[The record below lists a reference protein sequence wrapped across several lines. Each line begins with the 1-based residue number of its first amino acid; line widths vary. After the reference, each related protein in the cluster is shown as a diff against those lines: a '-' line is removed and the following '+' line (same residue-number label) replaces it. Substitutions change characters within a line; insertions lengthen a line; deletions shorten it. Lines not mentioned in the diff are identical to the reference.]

1 MKVFQ
6 DIRTAIDSWEED
18 RSLILKIQ
26 SKLNCEKS
34 EIWGKID
41 QLQEARPASDLNK
54 INERMDELMDNLNN
68 AMGKAEDTE
77 SSFDRAFSEMEYVDA
92 SDTVATIQDVQ
103 DELEGLSS
111 QIKSE
116 LKGEKE

>member
-6 DIRTAIDSWEED
+6 HLRDAINEWESSRET
-18 RSLILKIQ
+18 ILAIAR
-26 SKLNCEKS
+26 KLNCQET
-34 EIWGKID
+34 EILGKIE
-41 QLQEARPASDLNK
+41 QLQNARPASDLNK

-111 QIKSE
+111 QIKEE
-116 LKGEKE
+116 LEGDKE